1 MSDTHPDLP
10 AGVHRETSQGAPVLR
25 VETPASTAVLH
36 LDGAQ
41 VTSWIPA
48 GGTDLLWMSPDT
60 KTGPGEAIRG
70 GIPLVGPWFGPGR
83 DGTTTPAHGW
93 LRTNRWELEAAE
105 RIGDAITLVLALD
118 GADPSGHG
126 VTARL
131 FVSVG
136 AHLTVELTVTA
147 GDAPLEL
154 EAALHT
160 YLAVSD
166 VRQVHLDGFADA
178 HYLDNRDGLTRK
190 RQEGPLQ
197 LDRWTDRIFEVDDA
211 VEIRDPGAS
220 RTIREEP
227 AGSTRTVVWNPW
239 EEGAAPMADIPDDAW
254 PDFVC
259 VETAACKD
267 GFVPLEP
274 GQSHAL
280 RVRFEVRDG
289 AVSHG

>member
-1 MSDTHPDLP
+1 MSQTPIDLP
-10 AGVHRETSQGAPVLR
+10 AGVHHETEGAAPVLR
-25 VETPASTAVLH
+25 IETPASTAVLH

-41 VTSWIPA
+41 VTSWIPTGA
-48 GGTDLLWMSPDT
+48 RDVLWLSPAT

-83 DGTTTPAHGW
+83 DGSTTPAHGW
-93 LRTNRWELEAAE
+93 LRTHRWELEAAE

-118 GADPSGHG
+118 DADPSGHG
-126 VTARL
+126 ISARL

-136 AHLTVELTVTA
+136 EHLTVELTVTA

-166 VRQVHLDGFADA
+166 VRDVHLEGFAGA

-190 RQEGPLQ
+190 RQEGPLR
-197 LDRWTDRIFEVDDA
+197 LAGWTDRIYEVDGA
-211 VEIRDPGAS
+211 VEIRDPGTS
-220 RTIREEP
+220 RTVREEP

-239 EEGAAPMADIPDDAW
+239 DEGATGMADIPDDAW
-254 PDFVC
+254 PEFVC

-274 GQSHAL
+274 GRSHAI

-289 AVSHG
+289 AVSRG